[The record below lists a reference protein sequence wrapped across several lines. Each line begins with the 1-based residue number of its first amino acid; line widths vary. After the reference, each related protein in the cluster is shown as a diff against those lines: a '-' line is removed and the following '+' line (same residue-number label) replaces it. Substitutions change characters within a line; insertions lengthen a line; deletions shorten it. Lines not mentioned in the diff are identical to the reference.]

1 MVKFLNIF
9 PNTPLRKVRRLVSF
23 PVKEQLYKTTLE
35 HGHLRLFIYANPE
48 FMKVRPAIL
57 FFHGAGFSTNKV
69 KPNQFQN
76 HANHFASL
84 GYVSI
89 CVEYRPLQ
97 VEGLFSPIDCILH
110 AKSAIRW
117 VRNKSSSL
125 GIDPNKI
132 TVAGASAG
140 GYLSLCCAMLEQ
152 FNDISDDLA
161 ISCVP
166 NAVVVF
172 NGGVD
177 TIQLITMFPNIAE
190 ELSHAS
196 LIQHVRSDLPPS
208 ILFHGT
214 LDENVRHETV
224 KDFVE
229 KMKQR
234 DNDCTLISFE
244 GMGHGF
250 FNFGQ
255 HENIPYERTI
265 KETERFLRANMML

>member
-1 MVKFLNIF
+1 
-9 PNTPLRKVRRLVSF
+9 VRQLVGF
-23 PVKEQLYKTTLE
+23 PVKEQWYKTTVE
-35 HGHLRLFIYANPE
+35 HGDLKLFIYANPE
-48 FMKVRPAIL
+48 YKEARPAIL

-69 KPNQFQN
+69 KPNQFQS

-89 CVEYRPLQ
+89 CVEYRPPHIQ
-97 VEGLFSPIDCILH
+97 GVFSPMDCILH

-117 VRNKSSSL
+117 VRNKSMLL
-125 GIDPNKI
+125 GIAPNKI

-152 FNDISDDLA
+152 FNDNSDDLA

-177 TIQLITMFPNIAE
+177 TDLLIKMFPDLVNP
-190 ELSHAS
+190 LSHAS
-196 LIQHVRSDLPPS
+196 PMLHIRSDLPPT

-214 LDENVRHETV
+214 LDDRVPHDKVE
-224 KDFVE
+224 DFV
-229 KMKQR
+229 KQMKQR
-234 DNDCTLISFE
+234 NNDCTLISFD

-250 FNFGQ
+250 FNYGQ

-265 KETERFLRANMML
+265 YETESFLRANMML